1 MAWPVLRTFANLIIN
16 QRKGEREVVKR
27 AKRERE
33 SEGKREKEVLRDK

>member
-33 SEGKREKEVLRDK
+33 SEEKREKEVLGDK